1 MGSKCRGGVMA
12 SVWAA
17 LAVCVAAAGCQTYSG
32 HRPAP
37 PCSEDMPR
45 ELAKVSL
52 PEYVVEPPDI
62 LLIDALR
69 VVPLPPYRVEPLD
82 TLLIQV
88 PEAPPTAPI
97 TGAYQVT
104 AEGTVEFGAPY
115 APVSV
120 VGKTLEEARAAI
132 DLALARVLEAKPKS
146 SVALGQGRALQQIR
160 GEHLVRP
167 DGSVGLG
174 VYGSV
179 PVAGLTLRQVK
190 EAVERHLAQFLLRPE
205 VSVDVAGFNSKVY
218 YVIFDGAGFGQ
229 QLVRQPITGNETVL
243 DALSLVNGLP
253 AQSSRHRI
261 WIARPS
267 PPEVGGDQ
275 ILPVCWDAVTKGG
288 RARTN
293 YQLLP
298 GDRIYVHAD
307 PIIALDNMIAKFTSP
322 IERILGT
329 VLLGNAVVEAVQAND
344 NQAGTGLFVGQ

>member
-1 MGSKCRGGVMA
+1 MGSKIRGVVAGA
-12 SVWAA
+12 WAA
-17 LAVCVAAAGCQTYSG
+17 LAVCLAGAGCQTYSG

-37 PCSEDMPR
+37 PCTEDMPR

-69 VVPLPPYRVEPLD
+69 VVPLPPYRVEALD

-88 PEAPPTAPI
+88 PEAPATAPVG
-97 TGAYQVT
+97 GAYQVT
-104 AEGTVEFGAPY
+104 SEGTVDFGPPY
-115 APVSV
+115 GAVSV
-120 VGKTLEEARAAI
+120 IGKTLEEARAAI
-132 DLALARVLEAKPKS
+132 DQALGRFLEAKPKS

-190 EAVERHLAQFLLRPE
+190 EAVERHLSQILLRPE

-218 YVIFDGAGFGQ
+218 YIIFDGAGFGQ
-229 QLVRQPITGNETVL
+229 QLIRQPITGNETVL

-261 WIARPS
+261 WVARPA
-267 PPEVGGDQ
+267 PPEVGADQ
-275 ILPVCWDAVTKGG
+275 ILPVCWDAITKGG
-288 RARTN
+288 RPATN

-307 PIIALDNMIAKFTSP
+307 PLIKTDNVIAKITAP
-322 IERILGT
+322 IERVLGT
-329 VLLGNAVVEAVQAND
+329 ILLSNAVVEAVQRG
-344 NQAGTGLFVGQ
+344 NQGGLFGGQ